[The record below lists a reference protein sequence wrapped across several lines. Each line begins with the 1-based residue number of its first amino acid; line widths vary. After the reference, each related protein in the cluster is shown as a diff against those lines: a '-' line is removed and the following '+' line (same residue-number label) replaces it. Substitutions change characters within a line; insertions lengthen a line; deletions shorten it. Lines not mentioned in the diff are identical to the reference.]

1 MEKKKIDV
9 GTYITSFNSNSKK
22 ENIKSTLFNRN
33 NQNSLSKKN
42 IFNTIESNSILNN
55 KKLKQIIFPL
65 IKSTSK
71 NIYSIISEKN
81 NKSTNKIQK
90 KNLLD
95 NSSKNNRNS
104 NNNMKSKNRN
114 NKKNKYLPKY
124 FNSHSFDKII
134 RKQKSNKTNKSFLS
148 KNNNEI
154 NRLHGAK
161 SATTIKKYHINNLV
175 FNKKKRKIFERN
187 ISPKKSGYILVNSS
201 SAKSQHIYSPNE
213 FQKRLLSNF
222 ESFHKKE
229 KQLEKSKKQL
239 YVYSLKQFSSKL
251 LRKNDKN
258 ENMKNSIDENKN
270 KRNDRTKLKTFLFK
284 NKEIPYTDKIDF
296 KKVNTYLPPIKL
308 GCRYSVI
315 EKSLEAIKR
324 QELNEAIKKIINEKE
339 TMKQKNKINLTKKEI
354 LYKIRNRNLK
364 FCDLRIHKTE
374 ENVFNA
380 KNQIIKNYNN
390 LKLSLNEFDNW
401 NSPENFDNLFG

>member
-134 RKQKSNKTNKSFLS
+134 RKQKSNKTNKNFL
-148 KNNNEI
+148 
-154 NRLHGAK
+154 
-161 SATTIKKYHINNLV
+161 
-175 FNKKKRKIFERN
+175 
-187 ISPKKSGYILVNSS
+187 
-201 SAKSQHIYSPNE
+201 
-213 FQKRLLSNF
+213 
-222 ESFHKKE
+222 
-229 KQLEKSKKQL
+229 
-239 YVYSLKQFSSKL
+239 
-251 LRKNDKN
+251 
-258 ENMKNSIDENKN
+258 
-270 KRNDRTKLKTFLFK
+270 
-284 NKEIPYTDKIDF
+284 
-296 KKVNTYLPPIKL
+296 
-308 GCRYSVI
+308 
-315 EKSLEAIKR
+315 
-324 QELNEAIKKIINEKE
+324 
-339 TMKQKNKINLTKKEI
+339 
-354 LYKIRNRNLK
+354 
-364 FCDLRIHKTE
+364 
-374 ENVFNA
+374 
-380 KNQIIKNYNN
+380 
-390 LKLSLNEFDNW
+390 
-401 NSPENFDNLFG
+401 